1 MGEEQVDEP
10 PSLLLADKRT
20 LLANLI
26 FCSALLRILS
36 TWLGLGLGLGSEF
49 GSGLGTLARH
59 ALWVMACGPWFA
71 ERHDISLSSTIVL
84 GVASY
89 LEHLRALLEAHRRH
103 LLLAQRED
111 PYHLLDVLDL
121 VAVDGAAA
129 CGGPPDD
136 GDEAPDALPHL
147 VVGSAHWL
155 YRLHATS
162 DRQRQ
167 NRQRMTGF

>member
-26 FCSALLRILS
+26 FCSVLLRILS
-36 TWLGLGLGLGSEF
+36 TWLGLGLGLVLGIGL

-59 ALWVMACGPWFA
+59 ASWVVACGPWFA

-147 VVGSAHWL
+147 VVGGAHWL

-162 DRQRQ
+162 DQQRQ
-167 NRQRMTGF
+167 NRE